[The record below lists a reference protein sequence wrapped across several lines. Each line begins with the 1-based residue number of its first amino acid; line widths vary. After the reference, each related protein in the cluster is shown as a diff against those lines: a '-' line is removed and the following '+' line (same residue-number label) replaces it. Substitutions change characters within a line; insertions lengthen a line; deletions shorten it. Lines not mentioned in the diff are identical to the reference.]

1 MKKKLL
7 TWIIKL
13 SIFIIS
19 LSFLPLFTNAADS
32 DLEVDW
38 FEIMPKLKPEDV
50 TTVNEKIKEIWSV
63 GWEVRERYNETADDK
78 DFKTSQQIASWIMN
92 RDTLMNYLVFI
103 VQFLSQL
110 WILVWAIFIMYA
122 GYKYMLSVVN
132 KWKVSSS
139 TLRNAIIWIIIV
151 IFSYAI
157 MKILTSIIWLS

>member
-7 TWIIKL
+7 TCIIKL
-13 SIFIIS
+13 SIFFVS
-19 LSFLPLFTNAADS
+19 LSFIPLFANAADS

-63 GWEVRERYNETADDK
+63 GWEVRERYNETAESE
-78 DFKTSQQIASWIMN
+78 DFKTSHQIASWIMN